1 MNLEEAQDAVI
12 ERVKAVGAQYK
23 FDVFEGSIPLGY
35 ELTKQFGQQNP
46 YVIVT
51 FGGQGEVQRGHQG
64 ITGTRDNLRITS
76 VAVECVSN
84 APKTSRVLVGLI
96 RDSLD
101 GFSPDESWGQLVEQL
116 SGEYSVR
123 NVDYDLWPVR
133 FARGI
138 LFEANSN
145 A

>member
-1 MNLEEAQDAVI
+1 MNLEEVQDVVFN
-12 ERVKAVGAQYK
+12 RVAALGVEQK
-23 FDVFEGSIPLGY
+23 FGVFEGSIPLGY

-46 YVIVT
+46 YVIVS
-51 FGGQGEVQRGHQG
+51 FGGQGEVQMGYQG
-64 ITGTRDNLRITS
+64 ITGTRDNLKTTS

-84 APKTSRVLVGLI
+84 APRTSRVLAGLI

-101 GFSPDESWGQLVEQL
+101 GFCPDESWGQLVEQL